1 MYTKKLIGTS
11 LVLAFLTSTA
21 VALDN
26 FKQVGT
32 EAGWDIYV
40 REGKARGCLIAKEL
54 TDDTQFQMGI
64 NPAEQIKGFMALY
77 TRAGA
82 EISAGEKVS
91 VIFDVDGQKFTG
103 EATGQQLEGFKGAYV
118 QFNNPEFIYDLAK
131 KKMLTITPEGRDP
144 IKLSLTGTDAAFK
157 ALRMCQEAAQ

>member
-103 EATGQQLEGFKGAYV
+103 EATGQ
-118 QFNNPEFIYDLAK
+118 
-131 KKMLTITPEGRDP
+131 
-144 IKLSLTGTDAAFK
+144 
-157 ALRMCQEAAQ
+157 